1 MLDKPILQASSNEL
15 TRWIKLKKR
24 GSRYSMPRTRFPR
37 RIPPI
42 AKWLYCILLLWVF
55 SCGLYFTVTNSAST
69 SYMELRRMG
78 NGVHSYS
85 GTMFFLLGFLLILL
99 GAYLVLSMRKK

>member
-1 MLDKPILQASSNEL
+1 
-15 TRWIKLKKR
+15 
-24 GSRYSMPRTRFPR
+24 
-37 RIPPI
+37 
-42 AKWLYCILLLWVF
+42 
-55 SCGLYFTVTNSAST
+55 
-69 SYMELRRMG
+69 MG